1 MPYRIRLNDGTEYN
15 VRLCAARNGM
25 LVTTIQSYEGFMT
38 VANNFN
44 GNTQT
49 VTFCYDSTED
59 VFTDYTELV
68 SINGTITGE
77 YTITLKQEG

>member
-1 MPYRIRLNDGTEYN
+1 MPYKIRLTDGNEYN

-25 LVTTIQSYEGFMT
+25 LVTTIQSYESFMT
-38 VANNFN
+38 VANNFA

-49 VTFCYDSTED
+49 VVFCYDSTED
-59 VFTDYTELV
+59 VFTGYTELV

-77 YTITLKQEG
+77 YTITLRQGE